1 MRFTQMQ
8 HIQTLINQKNQ
19 VIIVVLEEVLQE
31 TLQVEMVKAAIIAET
46 VETSQEEVL
55 QVLHL
60 MKEDLQEE
68 ILHGVLQV
76 VEKALEENQQNRR
89 YKLERN

>member
-1 MRFTQMQ
+1 MQ
-8 HIQTLINQKNQ
+8 HIQTLISQRNQK
-19 VIIVVLEEVLQE
+19 IIVVVQEEAHQEVLQ
-31 TLQVEMVKAAIIAET
+31 VEIVEVATIVEIAET

-55 QVLHL
+55 QVVHL

-68 ILHGVLQV
+68 IHQGVLQV